1 MKFLSNVHYIG
12 NTIGVIAISIILL
25 IAFKIQLIDGP
36 NPCPL
41 CYLQRIAY
49 ISAGFALCLNL
60 AKGTSMSYYALF
72 ILSCLFGLI
81 TAIRQSLLHILPKD
95 HGYGGVMMG
104 MHIYS
109 WNVIIFIILIVIAC
123 LALLMSNYAD
133 RRKHIYTGL
142 SKALISIMV
151 VITLLNLISSLLVI
165 GD

>member
-1 MKFLSNVHYIG
+1 MKFLSNLHYIG
-12 NTIGVIAISIILL
+12 NTIGVIFISIVLI

-60 AKGTSMSYYALF
+60 AKGTSISYYALF
-72 ILSCLFGLI
+72 ILSCIFGLM
-81 TAIRQSLLHILPKD
+81 TSSRQSLIHIVPKD
-95 HGYGGVMMG
+95 HGYGGTMMG
-104 MHIYS
+104 MHIYN
-109 WNVIIFIILIVIAC
+109 WNIIIFIIFIIISS
-123 LALLMSNYAD
+123 LALLMSDYAD

-142 SKALISIMV
+142 SKGLIGLFVI
-151 VITLLNLISSLLVI
+151 ITLLNLISSLLVI